1 MCSVFIWLSYK
12 CQKYTH
18 ELRYRFVQ
26 KKESKEVLNGSRDA
40 LWQDDVT
47 LQMVQNIYFKGYS
60 FNIIVEAKTKQ
71 RQP

>member
-1 MCSVFIWLSYK
+1 MCSIFIWLSYK
-12 CQKYTH
+12 GQKYTH

-40 LWQDDVT
+40 LWQDDVA
-47 LQMVQNIYFKGYS
+47 LQMVQNIYFKGYI